1 MLINAIIEKD
11 EFGYFAY
18 VPSLDGCVS
27 QGNSFEEAVTNI
39 KEAIELY
46 IESLQSSENQSIVSK
61 HSAIVPIEVF
71 NA

>member
-18 VPSLDGCVS
+18 VPSLEGCVS

-46 IESLQSSENQSIVSK
+46 IESIQTPEAIAFK
-61 HSAIVPIEVF
+61 HSAIVPIEVPF

>member
-71 NA
+71 